1 MSNLINKEKTAL
13 VVVDIQEKLLPRIR
27 FHNLVV
33 NNTLLLIEYAKIADI
48 PIIVTEQ
55 YPRGMGHTIKEISNA
70 IPDFNPI
77 TKVSFGCFGE
87 KEFKRT
93 LERFKPENLIIT
105 GIETHV
111 CICQTV
117 LEGLADYSIY
127 VPVDAVSSQNK
138 GDWVTALE
146 RMKENGTDLVST
158 EMLLFEMMKE
168 AGTGEFKKML
178 PFIKEKHAKEKK
190 GPIIL

>member
-13 VVVDIQEKLLPRIR
+13 VVVDIQEKLLPKIR

-33 NNTLLLIEYAKIADI
+33 NNTLLLIEYAKIAGI

-55 YPRGMGHTIKEISNA
+55 YPRGMGHTIEEISNA

-87 KEFKRT
+87 KEFTRA
-93 LERFKPENLIIT
+93 LDRFKPESLIIT

-146 RMKENGTDLVST
+146 RMKENGADIVST

-178 PFIKEKHAKEKK
+178 PFIKEKHGKEKK